1 MQSQS
6 GRKFR
11 HSNRRADIGS
21 ILVARRAGTQHAIA
35 AATET
40 IETATATRTGF
51 ESEQMEPLHW
61 LTVHEPNFVY
71 WVEIHWAGR
80 RIFLDHQG
88 HSEQLFSSRLVG
100 PARRSESAA
109 ISYPT
114 GQPGC

>member
-1 MQSQS
+1 M
-6 GRKFR
+6 
-11 HSNRRADIGS
+11 GS

-71 WVEIHWAGR
+71 WSRFTGQAGD
-80 RIFLDHQG
+80 FLDHQG